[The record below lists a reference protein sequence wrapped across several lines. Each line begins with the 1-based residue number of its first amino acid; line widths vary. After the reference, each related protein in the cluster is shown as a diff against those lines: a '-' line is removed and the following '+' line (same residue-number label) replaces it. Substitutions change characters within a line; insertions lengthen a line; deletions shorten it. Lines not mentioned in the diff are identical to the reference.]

1 MIGGWDICKRLN
13 LKDTA
18 MIIGRLKESQ
28 EQSVKDGLNAWESQP
43 EVVALSTPE
52 RVEKQA

>member
-1 MIGGWDICKRLN
+1 MIGGWDICKRLT

-28 EQSVKDGLNAWESQP
+28 EQSMKDSLNARESHP

>member
-1 MIGGWDICKRLN
+1 MIGGWDICKRLTP
-13 LKDTA
+13 KDTA
-18 MIIGRLKESQ
+18 MIIGRLKKSQ
-28 EQSVKDGLNAWESQP
+28 EQSMKDGLNAGESHP

>member
-1 MIGGWDICKRLN
+1 MIGGWDICKRLPPS
-13 LKDTA
+13 DTA

-28 EQSVKDGLNAWESQP
+28 EQSMKDSLNARESHP
-43 EVVALSTPE
+43 EGVALSNPE